1 MQAKEQVRMHGKY
14 FLTHGSISQS
24 SCQTA
29 STTSWLIIF
38 KASDSFSSPNTLS
51 GLLQS
56 ASPEL

>member
-24 SCQTA
+24 CQTT